1 MEHVGIVLI
10 SHSAKV
16 VEGIKEIIDQ
26 VVNHVPIE
34 LAGGTEENEIGTS
47 VEKILSAIEHAY
59 SEKGVILLFDLGSA
73 LMNAE
78 LAIEM
83 SEYSNIKIAED
94 IPLLEGAYIAAVES
108 SMGKDIEQILTSLK
122 EFMLKGCE

>member
-47 VEKILSAIEHAY
+47 VEKIFSAIEHAY